1 MGGIVMIKVIKRIV
15 PFIMTAGML
24 LGITLVYAYYEDS
37 VSVTNHIAIG
47 DVNIGITEYEIKNG
61 REVLYENHKTV
72 FPGDE
77 ISKIPRIKNYAND
90 CWVRVKMTYVNNL
103 EGVEGV
109 DEKHIIGMSEDWI
122 LRGEYFY
129 YKNILRANE
138 TADIFQK
145 LYIPEEWNEVH
156 SKQQLSIEIQAEAI
170 QAANFQP
177 DFTAMS
183 PWGNQEI
190 ELCVH
195 EENGTL
201 TCLKE
206 HMDLYVEF
214 NGKAHKL
221 LAVPGDFFHNLKRVM
236 PGEIYRDEIALLN
249 TAEESVEL
257 FFHTEI
263 ENQKIEQLEL
273 LEQIS
278 LTISLDDK
286 VLYEGNLLSKEL
298 DEDISIGI
306 YESGEKGVMKFEL
319 RVPKELKNV
328 YALRDANVKW
338 IFSVFEKEME
348 KESNV
353 LSSEYSEGK
362 TAVQTGDD
370 SPIIWFVSFM
380 LISAGVMIGLWIK
393 KKRRTDTDEK

>member
-1 MGGIVMIKVIKRIV
+1 
-15 PFIMTAGML
+15 
-24 LGITLVYAYYEDS
+24 
-37 VSVTNHIAIG
+37 
-47 DVNIGITEYEIKNG
+47 
-61 REVLYENHKTV
+61 
-72 FPGDE
+72 
-77 ISKIPRIKNYAND
+77 
-90 CWVRVKMTYVNNL
+90 
-103 EGVEGV
+103 
-109 DEKHIIGMSEDWI
+109 
-122 LRGEYFY
+122 
-129 YKNILRANE
+129 
-138 TADIFQK
+138 
-145 LYIPEEWNEVH
+145 
-156 SKQQLSIEIQAEAI
+156 
-170 QAANFQP
+170 
-177 DFTAMS
+177 
-183 PWGNQEI
+183 
-190 ELCVH
+190 
-195 EENGTL
+195 
-201 TCLKE
+201 
-206 HMDLYVEF
+206 MDLYVEF